1 MAVDS
6 QQKSHP
12 FWRIARTY
20 FLSPRDLTL
29 SSALIVF
36 VGIANTVIPFLV
48 GMAVDLIENVA
59 IKKIETTPDQA
70 FAQLVVICLE
80 MLAVVGL
87 VSLATYGVTRLQ
99 NRMIYRGAA
108 KLRDDIFSRIQA
120 QPAHFLTDRRMG
132 EILSHLVGDV
142 KSLQDALL
150 DLVFEL
156 PFDATTVLGLLAV
169 IFWLNPA
176 IGAIFTTFMLI
187 VALISLFLGR
197 KGWSDQQSSMDDASK
212 MMSNVHESLGGMRAI
227 HAHGAV
233 DRERERVSEA
243 SREQAEG
250 LEEAGEVRAVIKPFF
265 GFAEYTGIALV
276 LLAGGYAWLH
286 GSLTAGGLIMI
297 LAYMEIAAEPMVRGA
312 QMLVK
317 IQQASASSSRL
328 AELLREIDA
337 TDQRGTL
344 ALETISG
351 AVRAVDVTF
360 NYPKGGRP
368 ALGGVNFN
376 VAPGERIAV
385 IGPNGAGKS
394 TLLDLLLKL
403 QTPSAGR
410 IDIDGRNLS
419 EVSGESWHRHTG
431 VVLQDT
437 QLLNR
442 SIAENIALGSG
453 PASLEKIREAAL
465 AAGVD
470 KIVANM
476 PKGLDSLPGERGAG
490 LSGGERQRIAIA
502 RLFLR
507 DPRIALL
514 DEPTSALDLSAER
527 ELLPALEKLCKGRT
541 TFIVS
546 HRAAVLKNIDKVL
559 LIADGKQLA
568 FGTPMEVWGA
578 FTQYR
583 ELFPA
588 EWGSGQDKL
597 TK

>member
-1 MAVDS
+1 MPDS
-6 QQKSHP
+6 SKTPHP

-20 FLSPRDLTL
+20 FLTPRDLTL
-29 SSALIVF
+29 SLILITF

-59 IKKIETTPDQA
+59 TKKVDMSADAA
-70 FAQLVVICLE
+70 FMQLVIICGE
-80 MLAVVGL
+80 MLAVVGF

-108 KLRDDIFSRIQA
+108 RLRNDIFARIQA
-120 QPAHFLTDRRMG
+120 QPANFLTDRRMG
-132 EILSHLVGDV
+132 EILSHLVTDV

-150 DLVFEL
+150 DVAFEL
-156 PFDATTVLGLLAV
+156 PFDVTTVLGLLAV
-169 IFWLNPA
+169 IFWLNPM
-176 IGAIFTTFMLI
+176 IGALFTAFILSVTI
-187 VALISLFLGR
+187 ISMVLGR
-197 KGWSDQQSSMDDASK
+197 KGWSDQQSSMNDAAD
-212 MMSNVHESLGGMRAI
+212 MMSSVHESLGGMRAI

-233 DRERERVSEA
+233 DRERERLSDQ

-276 LLAGGYAWLH
+276 LLTGGYAWLH
-286 GSLTAGGLIMI
+286 GRLTAGGLIMI
-297 LAYMEIAAEPMVRGA
+297 LAYMELAAEPMVRGA

-317 IQQASASSSRL
+317 IQMASASSARL
-328 AELLREIDA
+328 IELLNEVGA
-337 TDQRGTL
+337 PEQRGTL
-344 ALETISG
+344 ALESITGALSAKDVSFKYPRGERPAISG
-351 AVRAVDVTF
+351 
-360 NYPKGGRP
+360 
-368 ALGGVNFN
+368 LNFS

-403 QTPSAGR
+403 QSPTTGT
-410 IDIDGRNLS
+410 IDVDTTNLNDLTKENWS
-419 EVSGESWHRHTG
+419 RHTG

-442 SIAENIALGSG
+442 SIADNIALGAGSSTID
-453 PASLEKIREAAL
+453 AIRAAAQ

-470 KIVANM
+470 KIVAYM

-490 LSGGERQRIAIA
+490 LSGGERQRISIA
-502 RLFLR
+502 RLFLKN
-507 DPRIALL
+507 PRIVML
-514 DEPTSALDLSAER
+514 DEPTSALDLSAES
-527 ELLPALEKLCKGRT
+527 ELLPALERLCKDRT

-559 LIADGKQLA
+559 LIAGGKQLA
-568 FGTPMEVWGA
+568 FDTPARIWSA
-578 FTQYR
+578 FPQHR
-583 ELFPA
+583 ELLPA
-588 EWGSGQDKL
+588 DWAPAL
-597 TK
+597 

>member
-6 QQKSHP
+6 QTKSHP

-29 SSALIVF
+29 SSALIVI
-36 VGIANTVIPFLV
+36 VGIANTVIPILV
-48 GMAVDLIENVA
+48 MIAFDLLENVA
-59 IKKIETTPDQA
+59 NKKIETTPDQA
-70 FAQLVVICLE
+70 FAQLIVICLE

-156 PFDATTVLGLLAV
+156 PFDVTTVLGLLAV
-169 IFWLNPA
+169 IYWLNPM
-176 IGAIFTTFMLI
+176 IGAMFTVFMLT

-227 HAHGAV
+227 HAHGAA
-233 DRERERVSEA
+233 DRERKRVSDA

-276 LLAGGYAWLH
+276 LLAGGYALLH
-286 GSLTAGGLIMI
+286 GHLTGGGLIAI
-297 LAYMEIAAEPMVRGA
+297 LAYMELAAEPMVRGA

-328 AELLREIDA
+328 AELLRDIA
-337 TDQRGTL
+337 APDQRGTL

-351 AVRAVDVTF
+351 AVSAADVSF

-368 ALGGVNFN
+368 ALGGVKFS

-403 QTPSAGR
+403 QTPTAGR
-410 IDIDGRNLS
+410 IDIDGHNLS
-419 EVSGESWHRHTG
+419 DVSAESWHRLTG

-442 SIAENIALGSG
+442 SIAENIALGTG
-453 PASLEKIREAAL
+453 AATPEKIREAAL

-470 KIVANM
+470 KIAEHLSN
-476 PKGLDSLPGERGAG
+476 GLDSLPGERGAG

-507 DPRIALL
+507 NPRIVLL
-514 DEPTSALDLSAER
+514 DEPTSALDLSAES

-568 FGTPMEVWGA
+568 FGTPMEAWGA
-578 FTQYR
+578 FPQHR

-588 EWGSGQDKL
+588 EWGRG